1 MSCAEFVARSM
12 AVRTA
17 AHYLHL
23 TSKSYAEHMALGDF
37 YDGLAD
43 SIDTYAEVA
52 QGLEGKLMNL
62 PYAPL
67 PSGAAIPLL
76 TRYLEHITTEMK
88 ECGDSQ
94 ALMNILAEIEELTA
108 RTLYKLRFLK

>member
-23 TSKSYAEHMALGDF
+23 ASKSYAEHMALGDF
-37 YDGLAD
+37 YEGLTDKID
-43 SIDTYAEVA
+43 SYAEVS
-52 QGLEGKLMNL
+52 QGLDGALMSL
-62 PYAPL
+62 PDVPL
-67 PSGAAIPLL
+67 PTGAPISLL
-76 TRYLEHITTEMK
+76 TRFLELITDEME
-88 ECGDSQ
+88 ECDDSQ
-94 ALMNILAEIEELTA
+94 ALMNILAEMEELTA